1 MIERASHQSP
11 KRSPR
16 QANHRPARPAM
27 MAEFAS
33 GPALLDGIRALRAC
47 GVSRFDAFTP
57 YEVAGLQELL
67 GVSRSWLS
75 WIVLA
80 VGLAAGGSA
89 YLLQWWIN
97 VIDYPL
103 NIGGR
108 PYHSA
113 PAFIPITFEMT
124 VLFAAA
130 AALVSALALGGLPQ
144 LWHPVFEV
152 DGFERATIDRF
163 WLAVGARDAALH
175 RSRVTAALEAAGAL
189 RVVWLGDAPET
200 APGNVPGGE
209 PGGER

>member
-1 MIERASHQSP
+1 M
-11 KRSPR
+11 
-16 QANHRPARPAM
+16 M
-27 MAEFAS
+27 MAEFGS
-33 GPALLDGIRALRAC
+33 GPALLDGVRALAAC

-57 YEVAGLQELL
+57 YEVAGLEDLL
-67 GVSRSWLS
+67 GVRRSRLS

-80 VGLAAGGSA
+80 VALAAGGGA

-97 VIDYPL
+97 VVDYPL

-113 PAFIPITFEMT
+113 PAFIPITFEMA
-124 VLFAAA
+124 VLFGGA
-130 AALVSALALGGLPQ
+130 AALFSALVLGGLPR

-163 WLAVGARDAALH
+163 WLAVGAGDVALDRARD
-175 RSRVTAALEAAGAL
+175 TAALVAAGAL
-189 RVVWLGDAPET
+189 RVVWHA
-200 APGNVPGGE
+200 